1 MYHVG
6 VGTVVPPSLL
16 KGQMIIVLSIHE
28 ALGETADGRRQQAG
42 LIWWLKALHRLG
54 SCVSGINR
62 AHPK

>member
-1 MYHVG
+1 
-6 VGTVVPPSLL
+6 
-16 KGQMIIVLSIHE
+16 
-28 ALGETADGRRQQAG
+28 